1 MKNIEITA
9 DAFGNALRQRRKG
22 TVIKNAIIFN
32 ELIELFNE
40 LREFPYAVIKGEP
53 LSKMAYGEEGYRN
66 SADIDILVHKSHV
79 AELKSVLEKHGFCEN
94 IFDADG
100 NKRESTRI
108 EKILLGY
115 SHQTIPFVKISK
127 YNIPMYI
134 DINCD
139 IFWGEYDKKR
149 ICMHSFLANFE
160 FIKIYRSTVKTL
172 KPLHMFVSLCL
183 HHYREMN
190 APYYFKLNNPF
201 NTYALQDVYYLY
213 KNHIAK
219 NIKEFVKYVNENN
232 LEEYIFFVL
241 YHTHKVFPDESFYDD
256 MKQFETEEGV
266 YGLEYYG
273 LCSSERKKWPIS
285 FEQRF
290 NNPNLFQ
297 LIEPQLT
304 EADERKINQVL
315 SIIL

>member
-1 MKNIEITA
+1 MTTMGITT
-9 DAFGNALRQRRKG
+9 DAYGNLLRQKRKG

-32 ELIELFNE
+32 ELTGFFNE
-40 LREFPYAVIKGEP
+40 LHEFPYAVIKGEP

-79 AELKSVLEKHGFCEN
+79 SELKSVLEKHGFSEN
-94 IFDADG
+94 ICDENG
-100 NKRESTRI
+100 NKRESTRT

-115 SHQTIPFVKISK
+115 SHQTVPFVKISK
-127 YNIPMYI
+127 YNIPIYI

-139 IFWGEYDKKR
+139 IFWGEYNKKR
-149 ICMHSFLANFE
+149 ICMHSFLENFE
-160 FIKIYRSTVKTL
+160 FIKIYRSTIKTL
-172 KPLHMFVSLCL
+172 KPLQMFVSLCL

-213 KNHIAK
+213 KNHIAT
-219 NIKEFVKYVNENN
+219 NIKEFVKYVNEND
-232 LEEYIFFVL
+232 LKKYVFFVL
-241 YHTHKVFPDESFYDD
+241 YYTHKVFPDESFYND
-256 MKQFETEEGV
+256 MKQLETEEGV

-273 LCSSERKKWPIS
+273 LCSNERKKWPIS
-285 FEQRF
+285 FEQRL
-290 NNPNLFQ
+290 NNPNLFK
-297 LIEPQLT
+297 LIQHQLT
-304 EADERKINQVL
+304 EADKRKINQVL